1 MEQRASSLQQ
11 RLEARRNMFLAGK
24 TGDGGGGSGPPPV
37 PGTQP
42 AYISSRT
49 GKWKNVSTIQSRNSN
64 FIVLRIL
71 QFSKTKNCKPLT
83 NILCSIRISALNKE
97 KDNTLVKLAK
107 FKL

>member
-49 GKWKNVSTIQSRNSN
+49 GK
-64 FIVLRIL
+64 
-71 QFSKTKNCKPLT
+71 
-83 NILCSIRISALNKE
+83 
-97 KDNTLVKLAK
+97 
-107 FKL
+107 